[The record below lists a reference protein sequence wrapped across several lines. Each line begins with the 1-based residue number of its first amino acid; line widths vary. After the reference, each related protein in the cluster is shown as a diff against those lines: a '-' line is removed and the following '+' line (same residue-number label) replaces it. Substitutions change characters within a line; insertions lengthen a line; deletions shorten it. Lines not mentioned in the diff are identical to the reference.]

1 MQIGLACRNDVMLWC
16 YVQGYDHTQSCI
28 RKATVIC
35 LVEIYLCVGE
45 DLRPYLKDL
54 NGSKVGI
61 SNLDTYVDKRIAA
74 SINITSFVFISDPP
88 LIF

>member
-1 MQIGLACRNDVMLWC
+1 MFVYR
-16 YVQGYDHTQSCI
+16 QGYDHTQSCI

-54 NGSKVGI
+54 NGSKVI
-61 SNLDTYVDKRIAA
+61 CVTNADFEYFKLFYCILARIWRYNGN
-74 SINITSFVFISDPP
+74 ING
-88 LIF
+88 